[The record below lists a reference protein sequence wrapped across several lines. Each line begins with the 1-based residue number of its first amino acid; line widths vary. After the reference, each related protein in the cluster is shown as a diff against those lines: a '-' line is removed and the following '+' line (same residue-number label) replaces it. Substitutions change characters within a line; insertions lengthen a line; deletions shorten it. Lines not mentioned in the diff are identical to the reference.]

1 TNATYGL
8 QITPGGVEQVSL
20 SANATPA
27 LYMVGNSGLATETST
42 VTNSA
47 TSATTTTAADQAG
60 RLTKL
65 SGITGT
71 PTSTFSV
78 NQAVTGGTTTAQKT
92 IVDSSG
98 NVYVLGTSTG
108 DFGSQLNQ
116 GTQDVYLTKYDSA
129 GNVVWQNLLGS
140 SGSANGYDLALDP
153 SGGVVVT

>member
-1 TNATYGL
+1 YGL

-20 SANATPA
+20 SANSTPA

-60 RLTKL
+60 RLTKI
-65 SGITGT
+65 SGINGT

-78 NQAVTGGTTTAQKT
+78 NQPATTGTTTAQKT
-92 IVDSSG
+92 V
-98 NVYVLGTSTG
+98 V
-108 DFGSQLNQ
+108 
-116 GTQDVYLTKYDSA
+116 DSA

-153 SGGVVVT
+153 SGGVVVTGASTADLTTTSVADGNN